1 MLKTETEKIKKI
13 LVGNGYPLE
22 LIKRV
27 IKSHNDNRRKPKLLE
42 PKKFS
47 AVLKLQYLGN
57 VSLYFKRKCKN

>member
-1 MLKTETEKIKKI
+1 M
-13 LVGNGYPLE
+13 NGYPLE

-27 IKSHNDNRRKPKLLE
+27 IKLHNDNRRKPKLLE
-42 PKKFS
+42 PEKFP

>member
-1 MLKTETEKIKKI
+1 MIKKI

-22 LIKRV
+22 LIKRD
-27 IKSHNDNRRKPKLLE
+27 IKSYNDNCKKPKLLE
-42 PKKFS
+42 PEKFP

>member
-1 MLKTETEKIKKI
+1 MIKNI

-27 IKSHNDNRRKPKLLE
+27 IKSYNDNCKKPKLLE
-42 PKKFS
+42 PEKFP

-57 VSLYFKRKCKN
+57 VLLFF